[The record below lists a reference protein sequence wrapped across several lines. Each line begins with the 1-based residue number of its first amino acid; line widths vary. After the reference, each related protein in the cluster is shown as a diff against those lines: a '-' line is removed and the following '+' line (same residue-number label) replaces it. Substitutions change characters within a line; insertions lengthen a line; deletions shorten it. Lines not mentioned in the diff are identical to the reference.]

1 MWTEGIFGTH
11 NAQSH
16 IYSWCYTV
24 YIIQISLPKNY
35 IIFIVCLF
43 YLSVLLRIGNQ
54 QFNGKGWQMGR
65 LQCLWFTRLFNR
77 KYLRTSFEA
86 AQGNTIHALH
96 SYSILL
102 FSLSLSIYIYICIR
116 LFGCMAVVHSNWI
129 LFCRCREAKLDSQNT
144 LNLNNFRKL
153 MPFILPVIFWTIS
166 NGIQP
171 RRT

>member
-1 MWTEGIFGTH
+1 MLKYSYDFCPHCMWTEGIFGTH

-24 YIIQISLPKNY
+24 YIIQISLPENY

-102 FSLSLSIYIYICIR
+102 FSPSLSLSTYTSVYICLGVWLLCIR
-116 LFGCMAVVHSNWI
+116 IEFYFVDAEKPN
-129 LFCRCREAKLDSQNT
+129 
-144 LNLNNFRKL
+144 
-153 MPFILPVIFWTIS
+153 
-166 NGIQP
+166 
-171 RRT
+171 